1 MELSLPKEQQ
11 VCVVSQPGWLEV
23 WRCDCW
29 LIVYRSPLVRDTDPM
44 YQPVA
49 EVLIGSGGYKIAYTD
64 VRDDENMMFGRG
76 EFALIKLE
84 GE

>member
-1 MELSLPKEQQ
+1 
-11 VCVVSQPGWLEV
+11 
-23 WRCDCW
+23 
-29 LIVYRSPLVRDTDPM
+29 M

-49 EVLIGSGGYKIAYTD
+49 EVLIGSGGYTIAYTD
-64 VRDDENMMFGRG
+64 VRDDESMMFGRG